1 MVIYLDMAFLLNC
14 LSDGAALYVT
24 AQVSGLPVRRRR
36 LLLASAAGGTY
47 GALCAIPAARWAASF
62 FPQLAAA
69 ALLVRLAFGRQGA
82 FFRQFL
88 LFFMLSCTMGGALL
102 AIGRLLRENG
112 GLELLRS
119 LNWNVFFLAGGLCF
133 LALTVVF
140 RGGARHAIAGQ
151 LCQGA
156 VELRGSRTPV
166 TVLLDTGHTLTDAAT
181 GEPVLTAHWEALGPL
196 WTKDESSVL
205 ARLERLGAAACLEE
219 LGAGRFR
226 LLPYQAVGVSCGLLL
241 CFQAD
246 RVVLEGENLG
256 RLTVALSPTAVSDGG
271 GYSALWG
278 GGKEKSHAA

>member
-1 MVIYLDMAFLLNC
+1 MVVYVDIAFLLNC
-14 LSDGAALYVT
+14 LTDGAALYAT
-24 AQVSGLPVRRRR
+24 GRLSGLPVGRRR
-36 LLLASAAGGTY
+36 LLAAALLGGTY
-47 GALCAIPAARWAASF
+47 GVLCVLPGWGALASL
-62 FPQLAAA
+62 PLQAAA
-69 ALLVRLAFGRQGA
+69 AAGLVWTAFGRRGL
-82 FFRQFL
+82 FLRQLL
-88 LFFMLSCTMGGALL
+88 LFFILSCALSGALVAGGQIL
-102 AIGRLLRENG
+102 AGSGPAALSRLDWR
-112 GLELLRS
+112 
-119 LNWNVFFLAGGLCF
+119 VFFLAGGLCF
-133 LALTVVF
+133 AVLSLVF
-140 RGGARHAIAGQ
+140 RGGARHAVAGQ
-151 LCQGA
+151 LCRGA
-156 VELRGSRTPV
+156 VELRGRKAPV